1 MKSEIFRSAYFVL
14 TQENLTSGSQ
24 MLRVVR
30 TSFPFLDLSDARF
43 QYSYLLTRIDRHGR
57 SGRFLMVDLRTAI
70 GRSDPGFE
78 ALMSELRPKLFQ
90 GFRRVGVLT
99 ATANGT
105 LQVMRHTRQDG
116 VDALISSNE
125 ADLLSFFRVAAS
137 RK

>member
-1 MKSEIFRSAYFVL
+1 
-14 TQENLTSGSQ
+14 

-57 SGRFLMVDLRTAI
+57 SGRFLMVDLRAAV

-78 ALMSELRPKLFQ
+78 ALMSELRPKLFA